1 MHNPKDT
8 ATKKAERDF
17 RKALLKLMQSKNFSE
32 ITVSELC
39 KTAELSR
46 GTFYRYYTN
55 TNDLL
60 QDYIQEIF
68 NNYTKDCDNIK
79 YTSNDL
85 KSGIF
90 ARCKVYYNHISV
102 NRNFYTI
109 MLGEHGI
116 KNFQETLQNI
126 RVKKF
131 LKRYSLKNNNDD
143 NYTKNIHFILLAQYI
158 TYAQLGLARYW
169 LTGKMM
175 VDIDTVSA
183 IAADYTYCLLTN
195 YKDDLLI
202 NLH

>member
-90 ARCKVYYNHISV
+90 ARCKVYYNHIAV

-131 LKRYSLKNNNDD
+131 
-143 NYTKNIHFILLAQYI
+143 
-158 TYAQLGLARYW
+158 
-169 LTGKMM
+169 
-175 VDIDTVSA
+175 
-183 IAADYTYCLLTN
+183 
-195 YKDDLLI
+195 
-202 NLH
+202 